1 MAKFTDKIST
11 LLNSQVPDFVL
22 ADHPKFLE
30 FVKAYYTFMESAELA
45 VTQVE
50 NTDGLRLET
59 ETEKVSNLLLNAS
72 RIGSDRTSLDSDDKI
87 LLEDTTFGKFTRGE
101 TITGQTSKATS
112 TVLTEDLDN
121 NNLYISAQDKFII
134 GEAIVGSSSNAKAI
148 VNNYRPNP
156 VTNIQQLLNFRD
168 PDKVISNF
176 LTKFRNE
183 FLNTLP
189 ETLDDSIDKR
199 KLIKNVKSLYLA
211 KGTSKGHEL
220 FFRLLFGLNSETIY
234 PREQMLRVS
243 DGKFDSKTILR
254 AISSVGNPLN
264 LIGRQIEGVTS
275 GATAIVENIFKFR
288 IGTNEVSEF
297 ILNNETI
304 VGTFSV
310 SEQIR
315 GTATDDDDIFIKA
328 TITGIPDAVT
338 FTNDGTLYETDENI
352 AITAGGTG
360 AIIQVD
366 DIGRGGI
373 TDLYISNAGST
384 YSIGDNLVFDN
395 SGTTGSGAAGFV
407 SVVNGGF
414 TPEDGTDLQILFE
427 DGSGSVLLESASDG
441 LNTILLETDEPA
453 IILLEDGFKL
463 LQEESATREFKNP
476 AYLLQDTADTSFIT
490 DHIVLETETIR
501 GDAYNGNI
509 LVQEEGTGTGDITDV
524 YLTNPGNNYDKLPI
538 ITINTS
544 GELNTGKILC
554 YGDEIGRIITSKVI
568 EAGAQYE
575 TSPSPT
581 LTLRTKVIVT
591 GVTGDFTPD
600 GTVTG
605 EDVNGNAVTAT
616 VVSFDSNRGIL
627 SLTGATGTFANETI
641 VKDDLLETTGRVK
654 NSDQATATTTVGAV
668 ATTSGAY
675 INQDGHASENTMK
688 IQDSLYYQDFSYVI
702 RVGQSINDWR
712 NSFKKTMHTSG
723 FYFTGQVNIQSQ
735 INAQITSPVEGIISG
750 VEESPIYGVIT
761 TLFSTIFG
769 RRLGT
774 TDDGTNLRANAQLGV
789 SPDFD
794 DSTSEHFT
802 QNTRDVTLRR
812 KLSLFVNSGFS
823 DLYAITA
830 RGNDFIRG
838 FAYGGPKMGS
848 LDIHTNP
855 FSNRNMFSGT
865 HTNARLTAIP
875 GGIKGTNRYI
885 SPMTFV
891 NWADHRVVGF
901 VDTTID
907 GTGVAIGDYAID
919 NFKTNLGY
927 PTEVKV
933 VVPNI
938 GFDQTDITFD
948 QTNQTFDVT

>member
-11 LLNSQVPDFVL
+11 LINSQAPEFVVS
-22 ADHPKFLE
+22 DHPKFLE

-59 ETEKVSNLLLNAS
+59 ETTRVSNLLLDAS
-72 RIGSDRTSLDSDDKI
+72 RIDTDRTSLDSGDKI

-101 TITGQTSKATS
+101 TITGQTSGATS
-112 TVLTEDLDN
+112 TILTEDLDN
-121 NNLYISAQDKFII
+121 GNLYISSQDKFII

-156 VTNIQQLLNFRD
+156 VTNIQELLNFRD

-189 ETLDDSIDKR
+189 ETLDEGIDKR

-211 KGTSKGHEL
+211 KGTNKGHEL
-220 FFRLLFGLNSETIY
+220 FFKLLFGLQSETIY

-243 DGKFDSKTILR
+243 DGKWDSKTILR
-254 AISSVGNPLN
+254 VISSVGNPLS
-264 LIGRQIEGVTS
+264 LIGRQIEGITS
-275 GATAIVENIFKFR
+275 GATAIVENVFKFR

-315 GTATDDDDIFIKA
+315 GTATDNDDTYIKA
-328 TITGIPDAVT
+328 NITGIPEAVT
-338 FTNDGTLYETDENI
+338 FNNDGTLYETDENI

-360 AIIQVD
+360 AIIQVN

-373 TDLYISNAGST
+373 TNLYISNAGSD

-414 TPEDGTDLQILFE
+414 TPEDDTALQILFE

-441 LNTILLETDEPA
+441 LSTILLETDEPGT
-453 IILLEDGFKL
+453 ILLEDGFKL
-463 LQEESATREFKNP
+463 VQEESATRELENP
-476 AYLLQDTADTSFIT
+476 AYLLQDTDDTSSIT

-501 GDAYNGNI
+501 GDAYAGNKLI
-509 LVQEEGTGTGDITDV
+509 QEVGTGSGDITDV

-538 ITINTS
+538 ITIDTESEVND
-544 GELNTGKILC
+544 GKILC
-554 YGDEIGRIITSKVI
+554 YGDEIGRIITSKIV

-575 TSPSPT
+575 LSPAPT
-581 LTLRTKVIVT
+581 LTLRKKVIVA
-591 GVTGDFTPD
+591 GVTGDFTTN

-605 EDVNGNAVTAT
+605 EDVNGDVVTAT
-616 VVSFDSNRGIL
+616 VVSYDSNRGIL
-627 SLTGATGTFANETI
+627 SLTDATGTFANETTI
-641 VKDDLLETTGRVK
+641 TDDLLLTTGTVK
-654 NSDQATATTTVGAV
+654 NSDQATASTTVGAV
-668 ATTSGAY
+668 AVTSGAF
-675 INQDGHASENTMK
+675 INQDGHVSENTMR

-735 INAQITSPVEGIISG
+735 ISAQITSPVEGIISG
-750 VEESPIYGVIT
+750 VSESPIYGVIT
-761 TLFSTIFG
+761 TLFTTIFG

-774 TDDGTNLRANAQLGV
+774 EDDGTTLRTNPQLGV

-802 QNTRDVTLRR
+802 PNTRDVTLRKDYTIIITNQR
-812 KLSLFVNSGFS
+812 SLYN
-823 DLYAITA
+823 ITA
-830 RGNDFIRG
+830 RGNDYIRG
-838 FAYGGPKMGS
+838 YAYGGPKMGN
-848 LDIHTNP
+848 LDIYNNP
-855 FSNRNMFSGT
+855 FSSSNMFGGNHT
-865 HTNARLTAIP
+865 HAQLTAQGGGIP
-875 GGIKGTNRYI
+875 GSYTYI
-885 SPMTFV
+885 TPFTMES
-891 NWADHRVVGF
+891 WASHTVQGF
-901 VDTTID
+901 NDTSIN
-907 GTGVAIGDYAID
+907 GTGVQIQDYAID
-919 NFKTNLGY
+919 NFKTYIAY
-927 PTEVKV
+927 PSEIKV
-933 VVPNI
+933 TSPSF
-938 GFDQTDITFD
+938 GFDQTDVTFD
-948 QTNQTFDVT
+948 DTSFTFDNT